1 LDAWLI
7 NKLKREFREIKYLS
21 GLTRVKSLRLS
32 IVNKVLI
39 VTKDK
44 SEEGRSLKIML
55 IFF

>member
-1 LDAWLI
+1 
-7 NKLKREFREIKYLS
+7 LKREFREIKYLS
-21 GLTRVKSLRLS
+21 SLTRVKSLRLS

-44 SEEGRSLKIML
+44 SEEERSLKIML